1 MDIKISEGDFAHMGV
16 YQEKESIVFTFE
28 AEKKD
33 TCSIVLISE
42 TDCKNIKIDIPD
54 EYSLGSIRSVR
65 IKGIKPYDFSYY
77 FMINGR
83 KRMDPYATAIKGRE
97 IWNDA
102 ERKKSDYEIYCKIA
116 NQKFSWKDDHA
127 PEILK
132 SDMIIYKLN
141 IRSFSMD
148 LVSGRKEC
156 GTFKAVMRKIKYLK
170 ELGITSLLFM
180 PVYEFEEMN
189 IPPKVEI
196 PEYAKNKT
204 KIAQKTDETVQ
215 KTDKVNMWGYGDG
228 SYFAVKA
235 SYAYDPKN
243 AASEFKSL
251 VKKLHEN
258 NMECIMEMHFMDTA
272 NHNLIIEA
280 LRFWVKEYH
289 VDGFKLIG
297 DNLPVTAIVQD
308 LLLSR
313 TKILYEDFDLSS
325 VPDGR
330 TYENL
335 YIDKEEYMYPARKV
349 LNHMNA
355 DMKELLDQQRKQGDG
370 YGFINYIAGNNGFT
384 LCDLFM
390 YNDKHNEN
398 NGEDNKDGAV
408 WNFSNNYGV
417 EGPSNKKYIKSIRRL
432 KWKNAMMLLF
442 LAQGVPA
449 VMAGDE
455 FENSQ
460 SGNNNA
466 YCQDNETGWVNWKNE
481 RKNRKN
487 IQFLKDL
494 ISFRKKYPIISNPKP
509 FKFCDYKTT
518 GYPDLSY
525 HGSSAWI
532 SQFDLDRMCVGTMY
546 CGEYS
551 SDNKEYVYI
560 AYNFYSYR
568 EMLALPKLQKGK
580 KWYKIA
586 DSSRNENIFSY
597 DAAPSKDQQFVQME
611 PQAVCILIGK

>member
-1 MDIKISEGDFAHMGV
+1 MEIKISEGDFAHMGV

-28 AEKKD
+28 AEKND

-42 TDCKNIKIDIPD
+42 KDCKNIKIDIPD

-77 FMINGR
+77 FMVNGR

-204 KIAQKTDETVQ
+204 KIAQKTDEMVQ

-313 TKILYEDFDLSS
+313 TKILYENFDLSS

-330 TYENL
+330 TCENL

-466 YCQDNETGWVNWKNE
+466 YCQDNETGWVN
-481 RKNRKN
+481 
-487 IQFLKDL
+487 
-494 ISFRKKYPIISNPKP
+494 
-509 FKFCDYKTT
+509 
-518 GYPDLSY
+518 
-525 HGSSAWI
+525 
-532 SQFDLDRMCVGTMY
+532 
-546 CGEYS
+546 
-551 SDNKEYVYI
+551 
-560 AYNFYSYR
+560 
-568 EMLALPKLQKGK
+568 
-580 KWYKIA
+580 
-586 DSSRNENIFSY
+586 
-597 DAAPSKDQQFVQME
+597 
-611 PQAVCILIGK
+611 

>member
-1 MDIKISEGDFAHMGV
+1 
-16 YQEKESIVFTFE
+16 
-28 AEKKD
+28 
-33 TCSIVLISE
+33 
-42 TDCKNIKIDIPD
+42 
-54 EYSLGSIRSVR
+54 
-65 IKGIKPYDFSYY
+65 
-77 FMINGR
+77 
-83 KRMDPYATAIKGRE
+83 
-97 IWNDA
+97 
-102 ERKKSDYEIYCKIA
+102 
-116 NQKFSWKDDHA
+116 
-127 PEILK
+127 
-132 SDMIIYKLN
+132 
-141 IRSFSMD
+141 
-148 LVSGRKEC
+148 
-156 GTFKAVMRKIKYLK
+156 
-170 ELGITSLLFM
+170 
-180 PVYEFEEMN
+180 
-189 IPPKVEI
+189 
-196 PEYAKNKT
+196 
-204 KIAQKTDETVQ
+204 
-215 KTDKVNMWGYGDG
+215 
-228 SYFAVKA
+228 
-235 SYAYDPKN
+235 
-243 AASEFKSL
+243 
-251 VKKLHEN
+251 
-258 NMECIMEMHFMDTA
+258 
-272 NHNLIIEA
+272 
-280 LRFWVKEYH
+280 
-289 VDGFKLIG
+289 
-297 DNLPVTAIVQD
+297 
-308 LLLSR
+308 
-313 TKILYEDFDLSS
+313 
-325 VPDGR
+325 
-330 TYENL
+330 
-335 YIDKEEYMYPARKV
+335 MYPARKV

-449 VMAGDE
+449 IMAGDE

-494 ISFRKKYPIISNPKP
+494 IRFRKKHPIISNPKP

-532 SQFDLDRMCVGTMY
+532 SQFDLDRMCVGIMY